1 MGARA
6 ADPVPTAPR
15 AEDRGPDLRLLL
27 AWRNLAHDRV
37 RFLVTLVG
45 IVFSVVLMAVQS
57 GLLVGFVVTIAGVV
71 ENTDADVWAVGRGVR
86 SIDLPTPI
94 PERRRYQIL
103 SLPGVAQVDPF
114 IHAFA
119 VLKRPDGGAESVVVV
134 GFDTATGVG
143 GPWNLVEGRAEDLV
157 QPDAIVI
164 DRLYKAKLGIARIG
178 EVVEINGRRARVAG
192 FTDGIRTFTQAPHV
206 FTDIKTARHL
216 VGLGEERL
224 NYLLVR
230 AAPGQDVSAL
240 RDAIRQRVPE
250 IDAHTRADFARRS
263 VLYWLVTTGAGFSLV
278 ISAALGLIVG
288 IVVTAQTLYATT
300 IDHLPE
306 YATLRAM
313 GAPARYLHGIILR
326 QAAIAAGLGYA
337 IGISIASL
345 LVAGARDS
353 SAAMLMPWTLAAVL
367 GAATFAMCAGAALI
381 SIRKVLA
388 IDPVSVFR

>member
-71 ENTDADVWAVGRGVR
+71 DNTDADVWAVGRGVR

-206 FTDIKTARHL
+206 FTDNKTARHL